1 MKRITVL
8 GIGNILLQDEGFG
21 VKVVDELL
29 RRYRFPDEVQVLDGG
44 TLGMELMRFITGS
57 AKLLVVDAIAGE
69 GPPGTFYRLA
79 GEAVKAYF
87 ADKVSLHELG
97 IRDVLSG
104 LELLDQPVDEV
115 VVLGVEP
122 ATLELGLE
130 LTPVVAGMMEKT
142 VAAVLAELADWQVE
156 VKEND

>member
-69 GPPGTFYRLA
+69 GPPGRR
-79 GEAVKAYF
+79 
-87 ADKVSLHELG
+87 H
-97 IRDVLSG
+97 
-104 LELLDQPVDEV
+104 
-115 VVLGVEP
+115 
-122 ATLELGLE
+122 
-130 LTPVVAGMMEKT
+130 
-142 VAAVLAELADWQVE
+142 
-156 VKEND
+156 